1 MQDLAVSIDDTV
13 AEDVDLDMCSPTA
26 VFADGSKV
34 ELKQV
39 SVAEYRA
46 ICAKPAGSSSSNV
59 KWTGQHKISHH
70 KLTVTSKA
78 DRSLLVVMTEQGAQI
93 LQLKVFWFGDEGD
106 AKSVATAFEFMT
118 SIAKRYENDVI
129 KKDDLYAERDNELA
143 SRGIH
148 KGKRPSN
155 AKSKATA
162 LKKPAAAPTEPHPS
176 EGSKAQR
183 KRPAAEQIAKTE
195 KDSQDVKQEAE
206 EEKESKPKGLQKK
219 STAAKRMPKKRP
231 SVAQLHK
238 TEKQAAAVEEEPE
251 EKKPLNKENKS
262 AKKKRM
268 SAMSDDMPSPTEDLM
283 DEMHRM

>member
-1 MQDLAVSIDDTV
+1 MSLLQDLAVSIDDTV

-106 AKSVATAFEFMT
+106 AKSIATAFELMT

-176 EGSKAQR
+176 EGSKAKKKKAGSCTDCQNR
-183 KRPAAEQIAKTE
+183 EGFTRCETGGRRGEGEQAEGIAEEVHSGEVDAEEAAECCTA
-195 KDSQDVKQEAE
+195 SQNRGAGSSCGGGAGGEEAFE
-206 EEKESKPKGLQKK
+206 QGE
-219 STAAKRMPKKRP
+219 
-231 SVAQLHK
+231 
-238 TEKQAAAVEEEPE
+238 
-251 EKKPLNKENKS
+251 
-262 AKKKRM
+262 
-268 SAMSDDMPSPTEDLM
+268 
-283 DEMHRM
+283 